1 MGTHVRH
8 TICKGGGHGRS
19 PRAIAV
25 TVADALTAKA
35 ERPFDARFAT
45 VVASA
50 LAYFIGLGIL
60 APVLPRYI
68 EDVLDGGGTAVG
80 VAVGAFAVT
89 AALLRPWVGRV
100 GDRRGRRVL
109 LVGGALVAAVATLGY
124 GLPGGLAVLV
134 LFRLLAGAGEA
145 AAFIGAATTA
155 QDLAPPGR
163 RGQAA
168 SLFSISVYGGLAF
181 GPVIGDWVYTEHGPG
196 WAWVAA
202 AAASLLGAAIALALP
217 ARLGMPE
224 RTAAAPPSPVAGGWR
239 RWLHP
244 AGLGPGVI
252 LALGAS
258 GYAGFASFVPL
269 YVDEIGLDGAGP
281 VFFEYGAI
289 VLAVRIVASWLP
301 DRLGTRRG
309 PLAALALQAAGLLLM
324 AAWASPAGLY
334 SSTAIYA
341 AGVSLLYPALCPAV
355 VDAAPEAE
363 RSQAIATFTLF
374 FDLSQGLGAP
384 LLGSVVSLTEERG
397 AFAGAA
403 ALSAAGLVVH
413 HLTTRDVRHPVGEP
427 CPPAEPGG

>member
-1 MGTHVRH
+1 MQ
-8 TICKGGGHGRS
+8 
-19 PRAIAV
+19 
-25 TVADALTAKA
+25 VADASTAGA
-35 ERPFDARFAT
+35 ERPFDLRFVT

-68 EDVLDGGGTAVG
+68 EEVLDGGGTAVG

-100 GDRRGRRVL
+100 GDRRGRRIL
-109 LVGGALVAAVATLGY
+109 LLGGCLVAAGATLGY

-134 LFRLLAGAGEA
+134 LFRLVAGAGEA

-155 QDLAPPGR
+155 QDLAPPNR

-196 WAWVAA
+196 WAWIAA
-202 AAASLLGAAIALALP
+202 AIASLIGAAIAMALP
-217 ARLGMPE
+217 AKVGMPE
-224 RTAAAPPSPVAGGWR
+224 GPAPTTPTVTGRR

-244 AGLGPGVI
+244 AGLAPGVI

-269 YVDEIGLDGAGP
+269 YVDEIGLGGAGP
-281 VFFEYGAI
+281 VFFEYGII
-289 VLAVRIVASWLP
+289 VLAVRILGSRLP

-324 AAWASPAGLY
+324 AGWASPAGLY
-334 SSTAIYA
+334 TATAVYA
-341 AGVSLLYPALCPAV
+341 AGVSLLYPALFPAV

-374 FDLSQGLGAP
+374 FDVSQGLGGP
-384 LLGSVVSLTEERG
+384 VLGTVVSLTEERG
-397 AFAGAA
+397 AFAGAGV
-403 ALSAAGLVVH
+403 LSAIGLVVH
-413 HLTTRDVRHPVGEP
+413 HLTTRDVREPVTEP